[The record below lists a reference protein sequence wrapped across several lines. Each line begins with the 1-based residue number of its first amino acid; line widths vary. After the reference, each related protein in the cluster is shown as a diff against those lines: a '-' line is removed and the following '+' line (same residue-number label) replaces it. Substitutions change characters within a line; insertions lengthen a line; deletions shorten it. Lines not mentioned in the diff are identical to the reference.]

1 MYDKNS
7 WKIFEKEMVKN
18 ISKLDQSCK
27 LSANVDLLGKLEH
40 EERTI

>member
-1 MYDKNS
+1 MHDKNS

-27 LSANVDLLGKLEH
+27 LSANLLGKLEH